1 MARRPTRAG
10 TGKSAAGKSAAK
22 KPRGAKTAIKAWRHR
37 TPPPPPPP
45 PPSIENPTDTEDAI
59 PAPAPDKAPREKR
72 RRLGALEIPP
82 EAPVARPARRS
93 RPAGGEAPLPTRA
106 ELRAYLATRTGRVDK
121 STIARHFGLN
131 ADQRGALR
139 DLMVGLKAEGAA
151 IPAGRRGIAAPP
163 PAPPTPATRPP
174 HARARGEDAPAP
186 AKKPRADGRLPEMT
200 VVEVTGSDA
209 DGDTIAK
216 PVGHP
221 PGTRP
226 PIIFMKPEPAGQ
238 PALGPGEKV
247 LARLRWIGGDKYEG
261 RTFKRIA
268 AAAPRRVLGVFD
280 GKRIQPSDRRHKAE
294 WTVPPDQTMGA
305 LRDEIVLAE
314 PLPSSAL
321 GPRAAKIV
329 ERLGPSGEAGSISLL
344 CVHMHG
350 IPETFSPEAIAE
362 AEAAEGTPLGTR
374 EDLRN
379 TPLVTID
386 GEDARDFDDAVF
398 AEPDGQGGWLLIVAI
413 ADVAHYVRPGSDLDR
428 EAWTRGNSVY
438 FPDRVIPMLPEAL
451 SNGWCS
457 LKPEEERGCL
467 FVEMRIGADGV
478 KHSHRFGRGLMR
490 SAARLTYDQ
499 VQDAEDALDELPG
512 GTRAHLYGAF
522 RALLAARQ
530 KRGTLELD
538 LPERKVVLGE
548 AGEVTDVIPRPRRD
562 SHRLIEEFMVLANVC
577 AAEELERLHQPC
589 VYRIHDRPSD
599 LKLEGLRLFL
609 GTLGLRLP
617 PSNVLHPRDFSGVLE
632 QVRDKPEERVVNEA
646 VLRGQSQAAYAPENI
661 GHFGLALSRY
671 AHFTSPIRRYADL
684 CVHRALIAGLALGH
698 DGLPAE
704 DAARLP
710 ETAEHITATERRAA
724 LAERDALDRYL
735 AAYMSDRVGQTFDVR
750 ISGVTGFGLFVTI
763 QSNGASGLVP
773 LTSLPDDRWL
783 HEDAAHR
790 LTGARTRLTFTL
802 GDAAEAELVAADA
815 RTGSLQFRL
824 RQGDPTEGRKSK
836 GRPRRR

>member
-1 MARRPTRAG
+1 MTRRPTRAG
-10 TGKSAAGKSAAK
+10 PAAK
-22 KPRGAKTAIKAWRHR
+22 TGAAKPRGAKTAIKAWRHR
-37 TPPPPPPP
+37 APKPPA
-45 PPSIENPTDTEDAI
+45 PPSAENPSELPEVTISAALPE
-59 PAPAPDKAPREKR
+59 KAPRGKKL
-72 RRLGALEIPP
+72 RLGALEIAPD
-82 EAPVARPARRS
+82 EAPVPRPTRRARPTA
-93 RPAGGEAPLPTRA
+93 GEAPLPTRA
-106 ELRAYLATRTGRVDK
+106 ELRAYLASRTGRVDK

-139 DLMVGLKAEGAA
+139 DLMVGLKAEGSAV
-151 IPAGRRGIAAPP
+151 PAGRRGIAAPP
-163 PAPPTPATRPP
+163 PPPAPVRAKPRREAEPDAPPPRRP
-174 HARARGEDAPAP
+174 RS
-186 AKKPRADGRLPEMT
+186 DGRLPEMT

-209 DGDTIAK
+209 DGETIAK

-226 PIIFMKPEPAGQ
+226 PIIFMKPEAAGQ

-268 AAAPRRVLGVFD
+268 AVSPRRVLGVFD

-305 LRDEIVLAE
+305 QRDEIVLAE
-314 PLPSSAL
+314 PLPSAHL

-329 ERLGPSGEAGSISLL
+329 ERLGPSGGAGSISLL

-350 IPETFSPEAIAE
+350 IPDTFPPEAVAE
-362 AEAAEGTPLGTR
+362 AEAATGTPLGGR

-379 TPLVTID
+379 TPLITID

-398 AEPDGQGGWLLIVAI
+398 AEPDGNGWLVIVAI

-467 FVEMRIGADGV
+467 FVEMRIGPDGV
-478 KHSHRFGRGLMR
+478 KHAHRFGRGLMR
-490 SAARLTYDQ
+490 SAARLTYDE
-499 VQDAEDALDELPG
+499 VQDAEDALAELPG

-530 KRGTLELD
+530 QRGTLELD
-538 LPERKVVLGE
+538 LPERKVILGE
-548 AGEVTDVIPRPRRD
+548 DGTVEAVIPRPRRD
-562 SHRLIEEFMVLANVC
+562 SHKLIEEFMVLANVC
-577 AAEELERLHQPC
+577 AAEELEHLHQPC

-599 LKLEGLRLFL
+599 VKLEGLRLFL

-632 QVRDKPEERVVNEA
+632 KVRDTPEERVVNEA

-684 CVHRALIAGLALGH
+684 CVHRALITGLGLGK
-698 DGLPAE
+698 DGLPPE

-710 ETAEHITATERRAA
+710 DTAEHITATERRAA
-724 LAERDALDRYL
+724 LAERDAVDRYL
-735 AAYMSDRVGQTFDVR
+735 AAYMSERIGQTFDVR

-763 QSNGASGLVP
+763 QENGASGLVP
-773 LTSLPDDRWL
+773 LASLPDDRWL

-790 LTGARTRLTFTL
+790 LSGARTRLTFTL
-802 GDAAEAELVAADA
+802 GDAAEAELVTADA

-824 RQGDPTEGRKSK
+824 RQGDPTEGRRRAPK
-836 GRPRRR
+836 GRSPRR

>member
-1 MARRPTRAG
+1 MARRPPPAG
-10 TGKSAAGKSAAK
+10 GAPK
-22 KPRGAKTAIKAWRHR
+22 KPRGDTQKPQKPKGAKAAIRAWRHR
-37 TPPPPPPP
+37 TPAGAAPVTTDTRPPEAAPPPP
-45 PPSIENPTDTEDAI
+45 I
-59 PAPAPDKAPREKR
+59 KAK
-72 RRLGALEIPP
+72 RRLGALELPPDAPP
-82 EAPVARPARRS
+82 ETLTERPARRARQQDGS
-93 RPAGGEAPLPTRA
+93 NPLPSRA
-106 ELRAYLATRTGRVDK
+106 ELRAFLASRTGRVDK

-131 ADQRGALR
+131 ADQRAGLR
-139 DLMVGLKAEGAA
+139 DLMLGLKTDGTA
-151 IPAGRRGIAAPP
+151 IPAGRRGIAAVPK
-163 PAPPTPATRPP
+163 PAPV
-174 HARARGEDAPAP
+174 EQSAPLAP
-186 AKKPRADGRLPEMT
+186 GRLPEMT

-209 DGDTIAK
+209 DGETIAK

-226 PIIFMKPEPAGQ
+226 PIIFMRPEAAGQ

-247 LARLRWIGGDKYEG
+247 LARLRWLGGDKYEG

-268 AAAPRRVLGVFD
+268 AASPRRVLGVFD
-280 GKRIQPSDRRHKAE
+280 GRRIQPSDRRHKAE
-294 WTVPPDQTMGA
+294 WHVPDEHRMGA
-305 LRDEIVLAE
+305 RPDEIVLAE
-314 PLPSSAL
+314 PLPSAAL

-329 ERLGPSGEAGSISLL
+329 ERLGPVGGAGSISLL

-350 IPETFSPEAIAE
+350 IPDVFPPDAVAE
-362 AEAAEGTPLGTR
+362 AERAKAVPLGSR
-374 EDLRN
+374 EDLRGV
-379 TPLVTID
+379 PLITID

-398 AEPDGQGGWLLIVAI
+398 AEPDGAGWRLIVAI
-413 ADVAHYVRPGSDLDR
+413 ADVAHYVQPGSALEQ

-438 FPDRVIPMLPEAL
+438 FPDRVVPMLPEAL

-467 FVEMRIGADGV
+467 FVEMRIADDGR
-478 KHSHRFGRGLMR
+478 KHGHRFGRGLMR

-499 VQDAEDALDELPG
+499 VQDAEDAGADLPG
-512 GTRAHLYGAF
+512 GTRPHLYGAF
-522 RALLAARQ
+522 RSLLEARQ

-538 LPERKVVLGE
+538 LPERKVILDD
-548 AGEVTDVIPRPRRD
+548 AGNVADVVPRPRRD

-599 LKLEGLRLFL
+599 TKLEALRLFL
-609 GTLGLRLP
+609 ATLDLRLP
-617 PSNVLHPRDFSGVLE
+617 PSNVLHPRDFSGVLAR
-632 QVRDKPEERVVNEA
+632 VVGKPEERVVNEA

-661 GHFGLALSRY
+661 GHFGLALQRY

-684 CVHRALIAGLALGH
+684 CVHRALVAGLALGS
-698 DGLPAE
+698 DGLPPE

-710 ETAEHITATERRAA
+710 DTTEHITATERRAA
-724 LAERDALDRYL
+724 LAERDAIDRYL
-735 AAYMSDRVGQTFDVR
+735 AAFMATRIGETFDVR

-790 LTGARTRLTFTL
+790 LIGARTRLVFTL
-802 GDAAEAELVAADA
+802 GDAAEAQLVTADS

-824 RQGDPTEGRKSK
+824 MQGSPPAAPARGGR
-836 GRPRRR
+836 GRPKRR